1 MRNVSTIAALDMR
14 RLGRDRLA
22 LFFIFVLPFV
32 LITVIGSLNSGGELD
47 ASVVVIDRDGGATA
61 EQLTGAL
68 AEVEGIELLGD
79 QALGTAERNL
89 RTGQLGG
96 IVVIPDGF
104 ADDLA
109 AGDATV
115 SVTTSPTG
123 RASALVDAAVS
134 DAIDQVGRELTV
146 QRVLERS
153 GVDEPADR
161 AARAVAEVGGSGVR
175 TQVVG
180 SGSELSA
187 FAWAAGGQMILFMFV
202 NALAAASMFI
212 EMRRL
217 GVLERIRSGPVA
229 SSEVIFGLA
238 LSRFLLACTLAG
250 LILAFSSLIYD
261 VSWGSP
267 VVVASVVVLFGLV
280 SAAASSLIGSLF
292 DEPDAAVSVGIP
304 VGLGMAALGGCMFP
318 LFLAPTGMQVAAK
331 VLTPHAWAVT
341 ALMDS
346 SFEGAGFTELW
357 PNLVV
362 LALWAAVLAVAAG
375 SVSRRFGR

>member
-146 QRVLERS
+146 QRVLER
-153 GVDEPADR
+153 
-161 AARAVAEVGGSGVR
+161 
-175 TQVVG
+175 
-180 SGSELSA
+180 
-187 FAWAAGGQMILFMFV
+187 
-202 NALAAASMFI
+202 
-212 EMRRL
+212 
-217 GVLERIRSGPVA
+217 IRSGPVA

-362 LALWAAVLAVAAG
+362 LALWAVVLAVAAG